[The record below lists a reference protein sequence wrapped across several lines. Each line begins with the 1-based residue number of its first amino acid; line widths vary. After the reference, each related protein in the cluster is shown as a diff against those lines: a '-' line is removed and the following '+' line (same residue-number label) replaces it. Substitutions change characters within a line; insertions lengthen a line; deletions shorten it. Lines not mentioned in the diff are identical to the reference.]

1 MITLVVGPE
10 GEEEAFQV
18 HVDLAKQHS
27 EIFAANLE
35 NDPGAVKAELRM
47 AEHSAQ
53 RFKLFVA
60 FLYTGQIY
68 SGLEGDSNARHEFNL
83 LAELWCLGHAL
94 KSTTFRD
101 AVVDAMIQKR
111 VASKSYSSEA
121 YKVLAEHLQTQADW
135 KVGVG
140 KLLVDTALSAKNKNH
155 EIYYKLSPKP
165 ECIAFYGEIICG
177 LDRIRR
183 GTETDTKILA
193 HCQEQ
198 KTCLYHV
205 HGARKCCYRKMFPA
219 TSEGVRCAQDAI
231 PR

>member
-35 NDPGAVKAELRM
+35 NDPGAGKAELRM

-60 FLYTGQIY
+60 FLYTGQVY
-68 SGLEGDSNARHEFNL
+68 SGLQSDSNAGSESRL

-94 KSTTFRD
+94 KSTTFKD
-101 AVVDAMIQKR
+101 AAVDAMIQR
-111 VASKSYSSEA
+111 RAASKKSSNVA
-121 YKVLAEHLQTQADW
+121 YKVVAEHLQTQADW
-135 KVGVG
+135 KIGVG
-140 KLLVDTALSAKNKNH
+140 KLLVDTALSAKNH
-155 EIYYKLSPKP
+155 EIYHKLSPKP

-183 GTETDTKILA
+183 GTDTETEILSR
-193 HCQEQ
+193 CQEQ

-205 HGARKCCYRKMFPA
+205 HGTRKCCYRKMFPA

-231 PR
+231 PQ